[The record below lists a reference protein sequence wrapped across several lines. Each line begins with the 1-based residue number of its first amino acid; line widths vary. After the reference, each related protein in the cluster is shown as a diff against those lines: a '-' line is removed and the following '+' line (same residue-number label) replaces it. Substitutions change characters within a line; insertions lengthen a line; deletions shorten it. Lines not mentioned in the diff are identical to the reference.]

1 MVMSSVNNRQ
11 RLIGIWYVQC
21 ILIPT
26 IICAMFVVVVHA
38 EEPLGDSVQIQI
50 QQLVQRLGDDSY
62 RNRERAGE
70 KLLKFGL
77 QTKAALFAGMN
88 SKDLEIAMGCRRLWC
103 EVRIE
108 VGWQQVRQVIGNSLE
123 SRDLFDEMFLAA
135 PALWYELAEKPRS
148 FDAVFEE
155 RLAKLKGYGKVDDLS
170 AKFGVIEEQ
179 RMVEQ
184 SGNWK
189 GALANLLYFGFQ
201 VKRDSR
207 RQGLQQVDDLLS
219 TGRSLQAFN
228 ESESLRKLRDEWTAA
243 TDSDVPAFTRL
254 MLALQGQRWQA
265 VEFAREVLRDEASPA
280 EQRQYALLALAKSHK
295 PEDEK
300 LISDS
305 LADSSSLDV
314 LIMEGFMIHSE
325 IRDVALAAIIYRNG
339 RNPKDFGFVYLRPDD
354 STLYSPPS
362 LGFKDATERDAA
374 FKKWSTFASHQ
385 GEEE

>member
-1 MVMSSVNNRQ
+1 
-11 RLIGIWYVQC
+11 
-21 ILIPT
+21 
-26 IICAMFVVVVHA
+26 MFVVVVHA

-108 VGWQQVRQVIGNSLE
+108 VGWQQVRQVIGNSQE

-243 TDSDVPAFTRL
+243 
-254 MLALQGQRWQA
+254 QA
-265 VEFAREVLRDEASPA
+265 VEIAREVLRDEASPA